1 MISFAVP
8 NTVVVLK
15 FEFFIASRIS
25 YKSHRSFSKAII
37 RIALLAVALSIAVM
51 IISDA
56 IVIGFQNEIKEKICA
71 FASHIVVGNMKSNF
85 LYENDPVTVDK
96 KFVSDIRKIPD
107 VSNVQVFA
115 TKPGIIKSENSI
127 EGVVLKGVD
136 KNFNWDFFKHEYF
149 EGQTISYNDSSS
161 SDDIVISKTMAQ
173 LLNLKPGDGVIMYFI
188 KDKIDARNFTVRG
201 IYKTG
206 VEEIDKV
213 FILCDL
219 KQIQELNSWKPN
231 QVGGYEI
238 FLKDFNKLDTVNS
251 QVRLLTDISIDTKTV
266 KQRYPQIFDWLGL
279 LDANI
284 RVILILMAV
293 VATINMVTALLIMI
307 LERTRMIGVLKTLG
321 SHNWALQKIFLING
335 TSLIGLGLAIGNA
348 FGLGLLLIQKYFHL
362 IKLPEESYY
371 LSEVPVYFQ
380 WSHIILINAGAF
392 LVCSMALLLPSI
404 LVSRIRPV
412 KAIRFD

>member
-1 MISFAVP
+1 M
-8 NTVVVLK
+8 
-15 FEFFIASRIS
+15 
-25 YKSHRSFSKAII
+25 
-37 RIALLAVALSIAVM
+37 AVALSIAVM
-51 IISDA
+51 VISDS

-71 FASHIVVGNMKSNF
+71 FASHIVVGNLKSDF
-85 LYENDPVTVDK
+85 LYENDPLSVDK
-96 KFVSDIRKIPD
+96 NLIASIQKIPD
-107 VSNVQVFA
+107 VSYVQMFA
-115 TKPGIIKSENSI
+115 TKPGIIKAENSI

-136 KNFNWDFFKHEYF
+136 KNFKWDFFKKEYF
-149 EGQTISYNDSSS
+149 EGQVISFNDSTSS
-161 SDDIVISKTMAQ
+161 NDIIISKSLAQ
-173 LLNLKPGDGVIMYFI
+173 LLNLKLGDHAIMYFI
-188 KDKIDARNFTVRG
+188 KDKIRAENFVIKG

-219 KQIQELNSWKPN
+219 KQIQELNNWKPN

-238 FLKDFNKLDTVNS
+238 FLNDFNKLDTVNS
-251 QVRLLTDISIDTKTV
+251 QVRALTDVSMDTKTV

-307 LERTRMIGVLKTLG
+307 LERTRMIGVLKALG
-321 SHNWALQKIFLING
+321 AHNWKLQKIFLING
-335 TSLIGLGLAIGNA
+335 MRLILFGLAAGNA
-348 FGLGLLLIQKYFHL
+348 FAFGLLLIQKYFHV

-371 LSEVPVYFQ
+371 LSEAPVSFQ
-380 WSHIILINAGAF
+380 WTHIIFINAGAF
-392 LVCSMALLLPSI
+392 LVCALALLLPSI

>member
-1 MISFAVP
+1 MISFAVA
-8 NTVVVLK
+8 NSDVVLN

-25 YKSHRSFSKAII
+25 YKSNRSFSRAII

-51 IISDA
+51 VISDS

-71 FASHIVVGNMKSNF
+71 FASHIVVGNLKSDF
-85 LYENDPVTVDK
+85 LYENDPLTVDNNFLNGIK
-96 KFVSDIRKIPD
+96 KIPD
-107 VSNVQVFA
+107 VSYVQMFA
-115 TKPGIIKSENSI
+115 TKPGIIKAENSI

-136 KNFNWDFFKHEYF
+136 KNFKWDFFKKEYF

-161 SDDIVISKTMAQ
+161 SDDIIVSKSLAQ
-173 LLNLKPGDGVIMYFI
+173 LLNLKLGDHVVMYFI
-188 KDKIDARNFTVRG
+188 KEKIRARNFTIKG

-219 KQIQELNSWKPN
+219 KQIQELNNWKPN

-238 FLKDFNKLDTVNS
+238 FLDDFNKMDTVNS
-251 QVRLLTDISIDTKTV
+251 QVRLLTDVSMDTKTV

-284 RVILILMAV
+284 RVILILMAI

-307 LERTRMIGVLKTLG
+307 LERTRMIGVLKALG
-321 SHNWALQKIFLING
+321 AHNWKVQKIFLING
-335 TSLIGLGLAIGNA
+335 MKLIFLGLATGDA
-348 FGLGLLLIQKYFHL
+348 FAFALLLIQKYFHV

-371 LSEVPVYFQ
+371 LSEAPVSFQ
-380 WSHIILINAGAF
+380 WTHIAFINAGAF
-392 LVCSMALLLPSI
+392 LICALALMLPSI

>member
-8 NTVVVLK
+8 NADVILK

-25 YKSHRSFSKAII
+25 YKSHRSFSRAII

-51 IISDA
+51 VISDA
-56 IVIGFQNEIKEKICA
+56 IVIGFQNEIKEKICS
-71 FASHIVVGNMKSNF
+71 FASHIVVGNLKSNF

-96 KFVSDIRKIPD
+96 NLVASIRKIPD
-107 VSNVQVFA
+107 VSYVQTFA

-136 KNFNWDFFKHEYF
+136 KNFNWDFFKKEYF
-149 EGQTISYNDSSS
+149 EGQTISYNDSSG
-161 SDDIVISKTMAQ
+161 SDDIIISKSLAN
-173 LLNLKPGDGVIMYFI
+173 LLNLKVHDQVIMYFI
-188 KDKIDARNFTVRG
+188 KDKIRARNFTIKG

-219 KQIQELNSWKPN
+219 KQIQELNNWQPN
-231 QVGGYEI
+231 QVGGYEV
-238 FLKDFNKLDTVNS
+238 FLKDFNKTDTVNS
-251 QVRLLTDISIDTKTV
+251 QIRLLTDVSVDTKTV
-266 KQRYPQIFDWLGL
+266 VQRYPQIFDWLGL

-307 LERTRMIGVLKTLG
+307 LERTRMIGILKALG
-321 SHNWALQKIFLING
+321 SHNWTLQKIFMING
-335 TSLIGLGLAIGNA
+335 MSLIGLGLVLGNV
-348 FGLGLLLIQKYFHL
+348 FGFGLLLIQKYFHL
-362 IKLPEESYY
+362 LKLPEESYY

-392 LVCSMALLLPSI
+392 LVCSVALLLPSI